1 MDESEIKRQE
11 KKQDFIRKSWL
22 PYLKT
27 EHIDKTMAI
36 HFGHFEKGI
45 RTYDEAILNKNDF
58 IGRLLDL
65 DSFAKST
72 ATILDS
78 GCGIGG
84 TSIHLAKK
92 YPNIKFIGVTNS
104 RGQIFLANEFAK
116 QNLVSS
122 NTDFIVGDYLSISII
137 DNYFDGI
144 FAIQSFARAKDNRKF
159 LIEAHRLLKPNG
171 KLIIDDIFLIK
182 KPHTNFLKMAYK
194 TYCKTWN
201 LPCLEALEEF
211 KSSLTEVGF
220 NEIKILDSTKNV
232 RMSFF
237 ILILK
242 WFAFKLYVRKK
253 ETTKTEAKIK
263 SNKPPATENKF
274 IYLTK
279 KVMLPLLFNSNHT
292 IRYLTIVAVKKPI

>member
-1 MDESEIKRQE
+1 MDKSEIKRH
-11 KKQDFIRKSWL
+11 KKN
-22 PYLKT
+22 
-27 EHIDKTMAI
+27 HIDKNMAL

-45 RTYDEAILNKNDF
+45 RTYDEAVLNKNDF

-78 GCGIGG
+78 GCGVGG

-92 YPNIKFIGVTNS
+92 YPTIKFVGITKS

-144 FAIQSFARAKDNRKF
+144 FAIQSFARAKDGRKF
-159 LIEAHRLLKPNG
+159 LVEAYRLLKPNG
-171 KLIIDDIFLIK
+171 KMIIDDIFLIK
-182 KPHTNFLKMAYK
+182 KPSSNFLKKAYES
-194 TYCKTWN
+194 YCKVWN
-201 LPCLEALEEF
+201 VPCLEALEEF
-211 KSSLTEVGF
+211 KSSLKEIGF
-220 NEIKILDSTKNV
+220 NEIKILDITKNV

-242 WFAFKLYVRKK
+242 WFAISLYVRKK
-253 ETTKTEAKIK
+253 ETTETEAKI
-263 SNKPPATENKF
+263 NKPAAENKF
-274 IYLTK
+274 INLVK
-279 KVMLPLLFNSNHT
+279 RGILPLLLNSSHT
-292 IRYLTIVAVKKPI
+292 IRYLTIVAVKKPS